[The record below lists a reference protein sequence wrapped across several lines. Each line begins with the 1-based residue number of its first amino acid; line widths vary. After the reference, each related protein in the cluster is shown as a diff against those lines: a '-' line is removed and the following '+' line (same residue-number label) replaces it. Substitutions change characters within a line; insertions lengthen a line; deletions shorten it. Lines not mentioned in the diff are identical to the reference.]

1 MGVLI
6 LYTYILIIKP
16 LPSIPYL
23 SLQFPLLAK
32 ERGRGEV
39 ECD

>member
-1 MGVLI
+1 MGVFI

-16 LPSIPYL
+16 LPCLPAGRL
-23 SLQFPLLAK
+23 KFPLLAK